1 MRPSC
6 WSSRQASVGA
16 TAIVHLNLPMSLPNS
31 RPSCSSMSGAASP
44 PAPQRSQARTYPI
57 ASASRIVRPNPKVRL
72 CADSSSVRM
81 KAAGGV
87 PLRRDAPCP
96 NTGPPVN
103 LEFGIEPY
111 RLVSTSPLEASA
123 PTLQRR
129 VLAAIRTA
137 SEVLQLRRTPANK
150 SVKSE
155 RAVEPN
161 ENHSMLD

>member
-16 TAIVHLNLPMSLPNS
+16 TAIVHLNLPISLPNS

-103 LEFGIEPY
+103 LEFGTMPLGLDQSVGSIGSHTTKTRIGSDPN
-111 RLVSTSPLEASA
+111 RFRSSSTAEDPRKQVGQVGESS
-123 PTLQRR
+123 
-129 VLAAIRTA
+129 RTK
-137 SEVLQLRRTPANK
+137 RK
-150 SVKSE
+150 SFD
-155 RAVEPN
+155 A
-161 ENHSMLD
+161 